1 MDPTITKVLL
11 YSIAILAIALAGASI
26 LLVSRWQR
34 RTIRLFISFGAGV
47 LLGAAFLHM
56 IPEAA
61 HLIQGGVGPPM
72 LLGFLSLF
80 IFEKFIMVHAC
91 EAEDCEYHTVGV
103 SAMIGLSLHSMVTGI
118 ALGASMIAP
127 QLSLMVFF
135 AVALHKF
142 PESFSLASILA
153 HENVSRSKIFAGV
166 LWVAAMVPVGAILTL
181 VFLHSVSNRTL
192 GWLIAFSAGTFLHIA
207 ADDLLPEV
215 HTSTMDRKSSLGIFL
230 TGIVVMWFSQNI
242 IA

>member
-1 MDPTITKVLL
+1 MNPTITKVLL
-11 YSIAILAIALAGASI
+11 YSILIILIALAGASI
-26 LLVSRWQR
+26 LIVSAWQR

-61 HLIQGGVGPPM
+61 HLIQGSVGPPM

-91 EAEDCEYHTVGV
+91 EAEDCDFHTVGL
-103 SAMIGLSLHSMVTGI
+103 SALIGLSLHSMVTGI
-118 ALGASMIAP
+118 ALGASLIAP
-127 QLSLMVFF
+127 QLSLVVFI

-153 HENVSRSKIFAGV
+153 HENYSRGKIFLGV
-166 LWVAAMVPVGAILTL
+166 FWVAVMVPVGAILTL
-181 VFLHSVSNRTL
+181 LVLGSVSDFTV
-192 GWLIAFSAGTFLHIA
+192 GWLVAFSAGTFLHIA

-215 HTSTMDRKSSLGIFL
+215 HTSTLDRKSSLGIFL
-230 TGIVVMWFSQNI
+230 AGIVLMWISQNVV
-242 IA
+242 A